1 MYHRGY
7 FSKKKQFDIK
17 DGDFPVLTQA
27 IIKECK
33 LNFKDLKSPDEDK
46 EKEIK
51 DGWTKLYYKNN
62 KIIRKDNP
70 VKKPKQTTKLKREL
84 TLEEKFCE
92 TIVKMR
98 ERWETY
104 NMENGYEVD
113 YDYYCDRNEYD
124 SEPEDASDV
133 DEYYD
138 MNEDLIENKHYDD

>member
-1 MYHRGY
+1 L
-7 FSKKKQFDIK
+7 SKKKQFNVK
-17 DGDFPVLTQA
+17 DCDFPVLTHA

-33 LNFKDLKSPDEDK
+33 LNFKDLKNPYEDK
-46 EKEIK
+46 EEKEIEK
-51 DGWTKLYYKNN
+51 GWTKLYYKNN
-62 KIIRKDNP
+62 KIIREDNP
-70 VKKPKQTTKLKREL
+70 VKKQKLKQTFKRES

-104 NMENGYEVD
+104 NIEKGYEVD
-113 YDYYCDRNEYD
+113 YDYYCDKNEYD
-124 SEPEDASDV
+124 SEPEPTSDA